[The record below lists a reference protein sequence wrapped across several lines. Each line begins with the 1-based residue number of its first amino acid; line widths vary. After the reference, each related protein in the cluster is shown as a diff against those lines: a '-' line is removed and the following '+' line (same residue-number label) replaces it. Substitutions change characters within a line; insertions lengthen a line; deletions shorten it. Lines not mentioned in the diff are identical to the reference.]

1 MKYSAG
7 LFLLLIFFSSC
18 QKYGLEVRRQRVDHT
33 YLASTHV
40 GSPDPRQERPP
51 CGQMVVIEWWVPR
64 EVLCQNPKICLNLI
78 LWDYTQRTVVF
89 PIDKRIGY
97 ETYFIIGEDFETTCG
112 IITYKAEII
121 TEDGCVFRDW
131 KHQLWVDLIQ
141 IEEETSEEEQ
151 ASSIESKSSSVSSQL
166 MHGSVIEIPSSKKAG
181 KLRKD

>member
-1 MKYSAG
+1 MKYIAT
-7 LFLLLIFFSSC
+7 LLLLLISFSSC
-18 QKYGLEVRRQRVDHT
+18 QKYGLEVRRQRVDQT

-40 GSPDPRQERPP
+40 GSPDPRQECPP

-64 EVLCQNPKICLNLI
+64 ELLCQNPKICLHLV

-97 ETYFIIGEDFETTCG
+97 ETYFVIGKDFESTCG

-141 IEEETSEEEQ
+141 IEEESNEEEQ
-151 ASSIESKSSSVSSQL
+151 ASSIESSSSSVSSQS
-166 MHGSVIEIPSSKKAG
+166 MQGSVMETPSSKKVVKAVKG
-181 KLRKD
+181 